1 MTTGFLRF
9 LRRNTIA
16 LLALF
21 LALGGTTYAASTAL
35 IGKNTVASPQVVN
48 GSLKTKDLSAAAR
61 RALKGNRGLPGLRGL
76 TGAQG
81 AKGAT
86 GAQGIQGIQGIAGT
100 ARAYATVLPAGTLV
114 AANTKNVTGV
124 TRASAGIYCLD
135 LAAGIDATTTS
146 PVATLDAS
154 PGSFVANGEIY
165 VETAPVSCAPAQEE
179 VVTRQQTS
187 PGGVLT
193 STNTDSGF
201 TIVIP

>member
-1 MTTGFLRF
+1 
-9 LRRNTIA
+9 
-16 LLALF
+16 
-21 LALGGTTYAASTAL
+21 
-35 IGKNTVASPQVVN
+35 
-48 GSLKTKDLSAAAR
+48 
-61 RALKGNRGLPGLRGL
+61 
-76 TGAQG
+76 
-81 AKGAT
+81 
-86 GAQGIQGIQGIAGT
+86 
-100 ARAYATVLPAGTLV
+100 LV